1 MRVAIVRRL
10 PKASF
15 SMDVYAD
22 GLVSGL
28 KAVRPD
34 WEIIEL
40 TPRSYSLTN
49 KKTSWLQG
57 IEKYYERYWRYPATV
72 RQQVADVFH
81 IIDHSD
87 AHIVQW
93 LRKTNQPVVVTC
105 HDLINFIYPENI
117 QDQAKLPVVS
127 MAAWKYAI
135 KGLKQSDRIICVSNH
150 TAKDAMQLLHTPA
163 ARLKVVHNG
172 VESDFYPLPAEEI
185 LAFRQQQGLTPDTI
199 CLLNVGSNHPRKNV
213 ITILQVLEILNSQ
226 GMRIHFWKT
235 GADFTKEQKTFIQ
248 KHNLNSCIKYLGK
261 PDKNILRQIYNA
273 ADILL
278 APSVYE
284 GFGITI
290 LEAMACQ
297 TAVISS
303 NVTSLPEVVGD
314 AGILVEPLDV
324 SAMVEAIQQIQQDS
338 SYHQQLIER
347 GLVRA
352 KEFTWEKAASQ
363 VAEVYES
370 LVGVQRDYSL
380 QQSMV

>member
-34 WEIIEL
+34 WEIMEL
-40 TPRSYSLTN
+40 SPQSYSLTN

-57 IEKYYERYWRYPATV
+57 IDKYYQRYWRYPATV
-72 RQQVADVFH
+72 KQQVADVFH

-93 LRKTNQPVVVTC
+93 LRGTNKPVVVTC

-117 QDQAKLPVVS
+117 QDQAKLPIVS
-127 MAAWKYAI
+127 MTAWKYAI
-135 KGLKQSDRIICVSNH
+135 KGLKVSDRIICVSHH
-150 TAKDAMQLLHTPA
+150 TAKDAMQLLHTSPEN
-163 ARLKVVHNG
+163 LKVVHNG

-185 LAFRQQQGLTPDTI
+185 LAFRQQHGLTPDTI

-213 ITILQVLEILNSQ
+213 ATILQVVQILNSQ
-226 GMRIHFWKT
+226 GIPIQFWKT
-235 GADFTKEQKTFIQ
+235 GADFTNEQQTFIQ
-248 KHNLNSCIKYLGK
+248 NHDLNSCIKYLGK
-261 PDKNILRQIYNA
+261 PEKNILRQIYNA

-290 LEAMACQ
+290 LEAMACK

-324 SAMVEAIQQIQQDS
+324 PGMVEAIHQIQQDS
-338 SYHQQLIER
+338 DYHQQLIER

-352 KEFTWEKAASQ
+352 KEFTWEKAAAQ
-363 VAEVYES
+363 VAEVYEN
-370 LVGVQRDYSL
+370 LVNIQRDYSL

>member
-163 ARLKVVHNG
+163 ERIKVVHNG
-172 VESDFYPLPAEEI
+172 VESDFYPLPVEEI
-185 LAFRQQQGLTPDTI
+185 SAFRQQQGLRPDTI

-213 ITILQVLEILNSQ
+213 TTILQVLEILNSQ
-226 GMRIHFWKT
+226 GMGVHFWKT

-248 KHNLNSCIKYLGK
+248 KHNLTSCIKYLGK
-261 PDKNILRQIYNA
+261 PDKNTLRQIYNA

-278 APSVYE
+278 APSIYE

-324 SAMVEAIQQIQQDS
+324 SAMVEAIQHIQQDS
-338 SYHQQLIER
+338 SYHQQLIKR
-347 GLVRA
+347 GRVRA

-370 LVGVQRDYSL
+370 LVGMQRDYSL

>member
-1 MRVAIVRRL
+1 MRVVIVRRL

-40 TPRSYSLTN
+40 TPNSYSLTN

-57 IEKYYERYWRYPATV
+57 IEKYYQRYWRYPATV
-72 RQQVADVFH
+72 KQQVADIFH

-93 LRKTNQPVVVTC
+93 LRGNQQPVVVTC
-105 HDLINFIYPENI
+105 HDLINFIDPENI
-117 QDQAKLPVVS
+117 QDQAKLPFVS
-127 MAAWKYAI
+127 MTAWKYAI

-150 TAKDAMQLLHTPA
+150 TAKDATQLLHTPTE
-163 ARLKVVHNG
+163 RLKVVHNG
-172 VESDFYPLPAEEI
+172 VEPDFYPLPAEEI
-185 LAFRQQQGLTPDTI
+185 AAFRHQQGLTPNTL

-213 ITILQVLEILNSQ
+213 TTILQVLEILNSQ
-226 GMRIHFWKT
+226 GMDVHFWKT
-235 GADFTKEQKTFIQ
+235 GADFTDEQKTFIQ
-248 KHNLNSCIKYLGK
+248 KHNLTPCITYLGK
-261 PDKNILRQIYNA
+261 PDKNTLRQIYNA

-278 APSVYE
+278 APSIYE

-290 LEAMACQ
+290 LEAMACK

-303 NVTSLPEVVGD
+303 NATSLPEVVGD

-324 SAMVEAIQQIQQDS
+324 QAMVEAIQRIQQDS
-338 SYHQQLIER
+338 HYHQQLIQQ
-347 GLVRA
+347 GLVRV
-352 KEFTWEKAASQ
+352 KNFTWEKAAAQ

-370 LVGVQRDYSL
+370 LLGLQRDDSL
-380 QQSMV
+380 QKSIV

>member
-1 MRVAIVRRL
+1 MRIVIVRRL

-40 TPRSYSLTN
+40 TPSSYSLTN

-72 RQQVADVFH
+72 KEQVADIFH

-93 LRKTNQPVVVTC
+93 LRGTKQPVVVTC
-105 HDLINFIYPENI
+105 HDLINFLYPDNI
-117 QDQAKLPVVS
+117 QDQAKLPLVS
-127 MAAWKYAI
+127 MTAWKYAI
-135 KGLKQSDRIICVSNH
+135 KGLKQSDRIVCVSNH

-163 ARLKVVHNG
+163 ERLKVVHNG
-172 VESDFYPLPAEEI
+172 VEPDFYPLPTEEI
-185 LAFRQQQGLTPDTI
+185 SAFRQQQGLTPDTI

-213 ITILQVLEILNSQ
+213 TIILQVVETLNSQ
-226 GMRIHFWKT
+226 GMGVHFWKT
-235 GADFTKEQKTFIQ
+235 GADFTNEQKTFIQ
-248 KHNLNSCIKYLGK
+248 KHNLTSCITYLGK
-261 PDKNILRQIYNA
+261 PDKNTLRQIYNA

-278 APSVYE
+278 APSLYE

-297 TAVISS
+297 TPVISS

-314 AGILVEPLDV
+314 GGILVEPLDV
-324 SAMVEAIQQIQQDS
+324 QAMVEAIQRIQQDS
-338 SYHQQLIER
+338 NYHQQLIER
-347 GLVRA
+347 GLVRV
-352 KEFTWEKAASQ
+352 KNFTWEKAASQ

-370 LVGVQRDYSL
+370 LLGPQRDE
-380 QQSMV
+380 